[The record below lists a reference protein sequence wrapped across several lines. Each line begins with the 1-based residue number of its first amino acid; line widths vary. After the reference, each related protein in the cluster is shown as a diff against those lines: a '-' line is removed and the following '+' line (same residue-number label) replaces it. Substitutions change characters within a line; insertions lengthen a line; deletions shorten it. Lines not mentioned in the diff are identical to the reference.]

1 MVDADSADAGHAPAS
16 APTGAAGLP
25 SALAE
30 PVVLE
35 RVAYRFGVLG
45 EPMRLRILIALK
57 AGERSVGEVVDAT
70 GANQANVSR
79 HLSTL
84 VQAGILAR
92 RKAGT
97 RVYYRIADESVFEL
111 CRVVCGRL
119 QAEEQALRAEPPRDW
134 SI

>member
-1 MVDADSADAGHAPAS
+1 M
-16 APTGAAGLP
+16 
-25 SALAE
+25 ALDVFHHHDGVVHQDPDRE
-30 PVVLE
+30 DQREEGDPVQ
-35 RVAYRFGVLG
+35 RVSVQV
-45 EPMRLRILIALK
+45 EDQE
-57 AGERSVGEVVDAT
+57 GERSVGEVVEAT